1 LELLIEPDT
10 YHHFPR
16 GEVIMRLTST
26 MLKRLIA
33 EEVEEFRVRREVRR
47 ALREANEELSMD
59 DRRVAAAAGRTV
71 DQEKKSADLTKLL
84 NVARYSLDPRA
95 KMDQKAREAALS
107 QGVPTDKAAARDLV
121 ASFVS
126 GEDDLIDLDESPM
139 PPTVEGFLRARR
151 RR

>member
-16 GEVIMRLTST
+16 GEVIMKLTST

-47 ALREANEELSMD
+47 ALREASNLSAEDEELMKRIQATVD
-59 DRRVAAAAGRTV
+59 REEDIKRLRAALAATGDTEVYTPDERAALLRRVKSER
-71 DQEKKSADLTKLL
+71 EKEKSAAT
-84 NVARYSLDPRA
+84 
-95 KMDQKAREAALS
+95 
-107 QGVPTDKAAARDLV
+107 QG
-121 ASFVS
+121 
-126 GEDDLIDLDESPM
+126 M
-139 PPTVEGFLRARR
+139 PATVEGFLRARR

>member
-1 LELLIEPDT
+1 
-10 YHHFPR
+10 
-16 GEVIMRLTST
+16 MRLTST

-47 ALREANEELSMD
+47 ALREANEELSMV

-71 DQEKKSADLTKLL
+71 DQEKKSADLKKLL
-84 NVARYSLDPRA
+84 NVARYQLDPRVTMDPA
-95 KMDQKAREAALS
+95 KRAAALS
-107 QGVPTDKAAARDLV
+107 KDVPADKAAARDLV
-121 ASFVS
+121 ASFVLDKS
-126 GEDDLIDLDESPM
+126 DLIDLDLDESPM